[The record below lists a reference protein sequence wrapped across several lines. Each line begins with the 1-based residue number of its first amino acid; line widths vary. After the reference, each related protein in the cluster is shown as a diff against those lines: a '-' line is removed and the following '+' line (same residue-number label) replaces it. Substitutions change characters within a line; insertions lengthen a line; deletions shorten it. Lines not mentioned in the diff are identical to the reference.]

1 MGRAALSHRASE
13 GDAAA
18 RKAVSR
24 MHALVVYESVYG
36 NTKAIAEAIADGLR
50 TAGAVDVMEVG
61 AAPTTLAEDVD
72 VLVVGGPTHAH
83 GMTTADTR
91 ANAAKKAD
99 RGPVSERIGVREWL
113 SGLPVGTP
121 TVAAAAFDTTLKGPS
136 LLWGSAARG
145 VEQALRDHHFRI
157 LRRAT
162 SFHVNGPFGPVYDAV
177 AEGELDRARDWGK
190 ELASRVS

>member
-1 MGRAALSHRASE
+1 
-13 GDAAA
+13 
-18 RKAVSR
+18 

-36 NTKAIAEAIADGLR
+36 NTKAIAEAIGDGLR
-50 TAGAVDVMEVG
+50 TRMPVDIIEVG
-61 AAPTTLAEDVD
+61 AAPPVLADDVD

-83 GMTTADTR
+83 GMTTSDTR
-91 ANAAKKAD
+91 SSAAKKAD
-99 RGPVSERIGVREWL
+99 RGGPVSAKLGVREWL
-113 SGLPVGTP
+113 ASLPEGTP
-121 TVAAAAFDTTLKGPS
+121 AVGAAAFDTTLKGPS

-177 AEGELDRARDWGK
+177 AEGELDRARDWG
-190 ELASRVS
+190 EDLATRIS